1 MNIFHIRF
9 NAVVKRFI
17 WADLV
22 WLAGW
27 GLLSPI
33 FAVFVLQQIPG
44 ATVVTIGTAAAIYW
58 ILKSIIQIPVAMAI
72 DRTAS
77 ERDDYLMLVVSL
89 MLAGLTSFS
98 YILVHAVWQLYLV
111 EVLHAVSFALYIPA
125 WNGIFTRHLDP
136 EHRALE
142 FALDSGAVGVATG
155 IAGLLGSIMM
165 QAFGFQVIFIIT
177 AVLSFA
183 AAIIIF
189 NSPSIVF
196 PRHRKGRGESSVA
209 NHTPRNLGK

>member
-1 MNIFHIRF
+1 MNMFHIRF
-9 NAVVKRFI
+9 NAVVKRFV

-22 WLAGW
+22 WLSGW
-27 GLLSPI
+27 GLLAPI

-44 ATVVTIGTAAAIYW
+44 ATVITVGTAAAIYW
-58 ILKSIIQIPVAMAI
+58 ILKSLIQIPVAIAI

-77 ERDDYLMLVVSL
+77 ERDDYLVLVVSL

-98 YILVHAVWQLYLV
+98 YVLVHTIGQLYLV
-111 EVLHAVSFALYIPA
+111 EVLHAVSFALYIPS

-142 FALDSGAVGVATG
+142 FALDSGAVGIATG
-155 IAGLLGSIMM
+155 IAGLLGSIVM
-165 QAFGFQVIFIIT
+165 QAFGFQIIFITT

-196 PRHRKGRGESSVA
+196 PRHRVMRGDSSA
-209 NHTPRNLGK
+209 ADHTPRNLGR

>member
-9 NAVVKRFI
+9 NAVVKRFV

-22 WLAGW
+22 WLSGW
-27 GLLSPI
+27 GLLAPI

-44 ATVVTIGTAAAIYW
+44 ATVVTVGTAAAVYW
-58 ILKSIIQIPVAMAI
+58 ILKSLIQIPVAIAI
-72 DRTAS
+72 DRTSS
-77 ERDDYLMLVVSL
+77 ERDDYLVLVVSL

-98 YILVHAVWQLYLV
+98 YILVHTVWQLYLV

-136 EHRALE
+136 KHRALE
-142 FALDSGAVGVATG
+142 FALDSGAVGIATG
-155 IAGLLGSIMM
+155 IAGLLGSIVM
-165 QAFGFQVIFIIT
+165 QAFGFQIIFIIT

-196 PRHRKGRGESSVA
+196 PRHRKSRGDSSA
-209 NHTPRNLGK
+209 ADHTPRNLGK

>member
-1 MNIFHIRF
+1 MNIFHIRL
-9 NAVVKRFI
+9 NAVVKRFVM
-17 WADLV
+17 ADLV

-44 ATVVTIGTAAAIYW
+44 ATVITIGTAAAVYW
-58 ILKSIIQIPVAMAI
+58 ILKSVIQIPVALAI
-72 DRTAS
+72 DRTVS
-77 ERDDYLMLVVSL
+77 ERDDYLVLVVSL

-98 YILVHAVWQLYLV
+98 YILVHTVAQLYLV
-111 EVLHAVSFALYIPA
+111 EVLHAVSFALYIPS

-142 FALDSGAVGVATG
+142 FALDSGAVGIATG
-155 IAGLLGSIMM
+155 IAGLLGSIVM

-189 NSPSIVF
+189 NSPSIIF
-196 PRHRKGRGESSVA
+196 PRHRATREDLSA
-209 NHTPRNLGK
+209 ADHTPRNLGK

>member
-9 NAVVKRFI
+9 NAVVKRFVM
-17 WADLV
+17 ADLV

-58 ILKSIIQIPVAMAI
+58 ILKSLIQIPVAIAI

-98 YILVHAVWQLYLV
+98 YVLVHAVWQLYLV
-111 EVLHAVSFALYIPA
+111 EVLHAVSFALYIPS

-142 FALDSGAVGVATG
+142 FALDSGAVGIATG
-155 IAGLLGSIMM
+155 IAGLLGSVVM
-165 QAFGFQVIFIIT
+165 QAFGFQIIFITT
-177 AVLSFA
+177 AILSFA

-189 NSPSIVF
+189 NSPSIIF
-196 PRHRKGRGESSVA
+196 PRHRMKRGESSA
-209 NHTPRNLGK
+209 ADHTPRNLGK

>member
-1 MNIFHIRF
+1 MFHIRF

-22 WLAGW
+22 WLSGW
-27 GLLSPI
+27 GLLAPI

-58 ILKSIIQIPVAMAI
+58 ILKSIIQIPVAIAI

-77 ERDDYLMLVVSL
+77 ERDDYLVLVVSL

-98 YILVHAVWQLYLV
+98 YIFVRTVGQLYLV
-111 EVLHAVSFALYIPA
+111 QVLQAISFALYIPA
-125 WNGIFTRHLDP
+125 WSGIFTRHLDP

-142 FALDSGAVGVATG
+142 FALDSGAVGIATG
-155 IAGLLGSIMM
+155 IAGLLGSIVM
-165 QAFGFQVIFIIT
+165 QAFGFQVIFITT
-177 AVLSFA
+177 AILSFA
-183 AAIIIF
+183 SAIIIF
-189 NSPSIVF
+189 NSPSIIF
-196 PRHRKGRGESSVA
+196 PRHRKMRSDLSA
-209 NHTPRNLGK
+209 ADHTPRNLGK

>member
-17 WADLV
+17 MADLV

-58 ILKSIIQIPVAMAI
+58 ILKSIIQIPVAIAI

-77 ERDDYLMLVVSL
+77 ERDDYLVLVVSL

-98 YILVHAVWQLYLV
+98 YILVHTVWQLYLV

>member
-17 WADLV
+17 MADLV

-27 GLLSPI
+27 GLLAPI
-33 FAVFVLQQIPG
+33 FAVFILEQIPG
-44 ATVVTIGTAAAIYW
+44 ATVITVGTAAAIYW
-58 ILKSIIQIPVAMAI
+58 IVKSIVQIPVAIAI

-98 YILVHAVWQLYLV
+98 YILVSTVWQLYLV
-111 EVLHAVSFALYIPA
+111 EVLHAISFALYIPA

-142 FALDSGAVGVATG
+142 FALDSGAVGIATG
-155 IAGLLGSIMM
+155 VAGLLGSIVI
-165 QAFGFQVIFIIT
+165 QAFGFQIIFIIT
-177 AVLSFA
+177 AILSFV

-196 PRHRKGRGESSVA
+196 PRHRTGRGDLSVA
-209 NHTPRNLGK
+209 DHTPRNLGK